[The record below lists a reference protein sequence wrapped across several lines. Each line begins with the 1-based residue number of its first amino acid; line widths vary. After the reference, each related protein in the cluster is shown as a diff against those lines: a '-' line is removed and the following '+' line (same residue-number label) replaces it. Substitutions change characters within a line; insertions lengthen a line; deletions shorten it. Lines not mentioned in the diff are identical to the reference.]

1 VWRASRTMKSG
12 RQSLSRGG
20 IEGAMR
26 RLPSLFSAVL
36 LLWSAHALAQGS
48 GGIPPGTFGSGE
60 AKSRPDTVKE
70 DLIGTPRD
78 IRTVPRAPTLPDLT
92 HRAPELSGEHTIAS
106 VTPRVST
113 TTSNRDESR
122 LTSHLF
128 HFDFET
134 PIVPWLYGG
143 AEWGFAAAR
152 APNNDASKFVP
163 GQPQLFARAVHSFQ
177 HERYSVGA
185 GLGVLPPVFAYDDK
199 DDRARLEGATAS
211 SLVSVVRPWDLST
224 FLDRR
229 LTTRPWI
236 DLRVSFRRVVV
247 QLRQG
252 LDINYRTS
260 AAPCSTGACDQSGDV
275 QLMSATTLYLG
286 WQPTREL
293 ALGLEAWEIFLLKT
307 RQSIADRDRSVLA
320 VSPSVRFFYRW
331 VEPAV
336 SVLFPIG
343 SPLMNA
349 ADGYFALRLDMR
361 VWFGGK

>member
-1 VWRASRTMKSG
+1 MRW
-12 RQSLSRGG
+12 LSS
-20 IEGAMR
+20 A
-26 RLPSLFSAVL
+26 FSAAIL
-36 LLWSAHALAQGS
+36 LATGHLLAQG
-48 GGIPPGTFGSGE
+48 IAPGSFGSGE
-60 AKSRPDTVKE
+60 GKARPEVVRE

-92 HRAPELSGEHTIAS
+92 HRAPELSTEQTIAS
-106 VTPRVST
+106 VTPRVSNQPT
-113 TTSNRDESR
+113 DRDEAR

-128 HFDFET
+128 HFDYEM

-152 APNNDASKFVP
+152 APTASGTTFVP
-163 GQPQLFARAVHSFQ
+163 GQPQLFARAVHSFK

-199 DDRARLEGATAS
+199 GDRERLEGAAAS

-229 LTTRPWI
+229 LTTRPWV
-236 DLRVSFRRVVV
+236 DLRVAFRSVVV
-247 QLRQG
+247 QLRQA
-252 LDINYRTS
+252 LDINYRTGV
-260 AAPCSTGACDQSGDV
+260 APCGTGACDQSGDV
-275 QLMSATTLYLG
+275 ALMSATTLYLG
-286 WQPTREL
+286 WQPTREV
-293 ALGLEAWEIFLLKT
+293 ALGIEAWEVFLLKS
-307 RQSIADRDRSVLA
+307 RQAIADRDRSTLA

-331 VEPAV
+331 VEPAI

-349 ADGYFALRLDMR
+349 ADGYFALRLDVR
-361 VWFGGK
+361 VWFGGR